1 MGKFKIFD
9 KRLEIFYSILF
20 KNQIFM
26 KTLTLQ
32 EQLEEIGKKFYAD
45 SLIGRP
51 NKKHFSEN
59 MS

>member
-1 MGKFKIFD
+1 
-9 KRLEIFYSILF
+9 
-20 KNQIFM
+20 M

-45 SLIGRP
+45 SLIGRS